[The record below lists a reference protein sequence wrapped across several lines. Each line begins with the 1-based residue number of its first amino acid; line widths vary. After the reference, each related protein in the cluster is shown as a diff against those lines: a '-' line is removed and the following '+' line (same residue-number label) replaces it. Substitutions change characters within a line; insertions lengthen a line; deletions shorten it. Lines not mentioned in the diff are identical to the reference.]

1 MAILILV
8 IFVPVAVGLAVSR
21 SVPPLVAWIVPTGLG
36 IFWFAAWRHEAA
48 ATGGGD
54 NQAGLVAL
62 FGIVSVA
69 IALLA
74 VFVGFVIRRYRTP

>member
-21 SVPPLVAWIVPTGLG
+21 SVRPLVAWIVPTGLG

-48 ATGGGD
+48 ATGGD

-62 FGIVSVA
+62 VGIVSVA